1 MIPRAPIPYFYDRL
15 FGPLSAYQY
24 NQQVVELA
32 LAPSQGRL
40 AWPLDGQRLA
50 AVRKT
55 PPVDPISM
63 LSEAAESTKKADLPG
78 DSPLKTEVER
88 AFGNNVNVLA

>member
-32 LAPSQGRL
+32 LAPSPDRL

-55 PPVDPISM
+55 PPVDPITM
-63 LSEAAESTKKADLPG
+63 LAEAADSTKKASLPG
-78 DSPLKTEVER
+78 DSPFKSDDER
-88 AFGNNVNVLA
+88 AFGNRFDVLA

>member
-15 FGPLSAYQY
+15 FGPLSTYQY

-32 LAPSQGRL
+32 LAPSPGRL

-63 LSEAAESTKKADLPG
+63 LSKVADSTTQESLPG

-88 AFGNNVNVLA
+88 AFGNNFDVLA

>member
-1 MIPRAPIPYFYDRL
+1 MIPKAPIPYFYDRL

-32 LAPSQGRL
+32 LAPSSGRL

-55 PPVDPISM
+55 PPVDPIAM
-63 LSEAAESTKKADLPG
+63 LAEAADSIKKPALPG
-78 DSPLKTEVER
+78 DSPFKSDDER
-88 AFGNNVNVLA
+88 AFGATLDVLV